1 MKISCYTDGSFRD
14 GIPYYGGACIIF
26 DGKRHIGTWKG
37 ASKKPEFLESRNIA
51 GECIAVV
58 QGLKT
63 IMSKLPDTKRITMYY
78 DLEHIGKW
86 CTGEYKAKKTVSKW
100 MVQEVE
106 LLLAQYPNLTITFK
120 NVKGHSG
127 IAGNEHADRESYNA
141 IMYANEKGPFQTTLW
156 LNFQK

>member
-26 DGKRHIGTWKG
+26 DGKHHIGTWKG

-63 IMSKLPDTKRITMYY
+63 VMNKFPETTDITLYY
-78 DLEHIGKW
+78 DLEHVGKW
-86 CTGEYKAKKTVSKW
+86 CTGEYKAKKPVSKW
-100 MVQEVE
+100 MLQEIQT
-106 LLLAQYPNLTITFK
+106 LLAQHPQLTITFK
-120 NVKGHSG
+120 NIKGHSG
-127 IAGNEHADRESYNA
+127 VAGNELADDVAYEAVR
-141 IMYANEKGPFQTTLW
+141 YAKENGPFQTTSW
-156 LNFQK
+156 LNI